1 MLRPLSKLLA
11 GALILGL
18 AFLHPGSASAG
29 PTLAAQSSEDAG
41 VLVVVTP
48 AALGP
53 GETVWEFEIAMD
65 THSQALDT
73 DISQAA
79 VLVDE
84 AGRRYAP
91 LAWEGDPPG
100 GHHRSG
106 ILRFAAPADMPG
118 AVELRIEGVGGAGTR
133 TFRWE
138 LK

>member
-1 MLRPLSKLLA
+1 VLRPLSAMLA
-11 GALILGL
+11 GALVLGL
-18 AFLHPGSASAG
+18 AFLHPGSASAA
-29 PTLAAQSSEDAG
+29 PDLAAQSSDDAG

-48 AALGP
+48 TALGP
-53 GETVWEFEIAMD
+53 DATVWEFEVAMD
-65 THSQALDT
+65 THSQALDA
-73 DISQAA
+73 DISQVA

-100 GHHRSG
+100 GHHRKG
-106 ILRFAAPADMPG
+106 ILRFAAPADMSG
-118 AVELRIEGVGGAGTR
+118 VVELQIEGVGGAGTR